1 MRGVEIMH
9 MGSRAGGALRAA
21 IGLLLLICLLAP
33 CGEAI
38 PYLDWQKCLGGGY
51 FDYANGVQLTA
62 DGGYVVAG
70 YAKSNDGDVSGNHNL
85 GYYDYWVVKL
95 GASGKLLWQKCL
107 GGSKDDYAQSV
118 QPTADGGLV
127 VAGDAKSNDGDVSGN
142 HGIGIRDYW
151 IVKLGEIDCTITAPD
166 VVYSGSTGNAASTEE
181 SGAAYAWS
189 ITNGAITSA
198 SYAQSIS
205 FTAGTSGTT
214 RLAVNVTKKGS
225 WDRCYKDIV
234 IKPKLDSGLTSDLA
248 VPDNTV
254 QKPSG
259 MESHE
264 RDSGDS
270 QVSSRENKVRVYPG

>member
-1 MRGVEIMH
+1 MRGVEIMQ
-9 MGSRAGGALRAA
+9 MGSRAGGAFRAA
-21 IGLLLLICLLAP
+21 IGFLLLFCLLAS
-33 CGEAI
+33 CGQATS
-38 PYLDWQKCLGGGY
+38 YLDWQKCLGGSNN
-51 FDYANGVQLTA
+51 DEVRSVRQTA

-70 YAKSNDGDVSGNHNL
+70 HAYSFDGQGSGNHDL
-85 GYYDYWVVKL
+85 WVVKL
-95 GASGKLLWQKCL
+95 S
-107 GGSKDDYAQSV
+107 
-118 QPTADGGLV
+118 
-127 VAGDAKSNDGDVSGN
+127 
-142 HGIGIRDYW
+142 
-151 IVKLGEIDCTITAPD
+151 EINCTITAPD
-166 VVYSGSTGNAASTEE
+166 AVYSGSADNAASTAE
-181 SGAAYAWS
+181 SGASYAWS

-205 FTAGTSGTT
+205 FTVGTSGTI